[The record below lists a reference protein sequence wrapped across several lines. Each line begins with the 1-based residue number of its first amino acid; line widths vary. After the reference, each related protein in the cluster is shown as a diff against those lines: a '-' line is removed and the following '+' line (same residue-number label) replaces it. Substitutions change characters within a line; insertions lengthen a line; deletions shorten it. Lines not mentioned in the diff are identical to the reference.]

1 MRLLLVDDDSG
12 FRALLR
18 TTFEDVHVEV
28 DEAGS
33 AAEAEQRIS
42 ALRPDVIVLDVGMPG
57 MDGLAFCRELKESAD
72 TSAIRIVLLTGMDD
86 VEDVAGAAGAD
97 ALLLKPFR
105 PLELLGVVERLAG
118 TAAGAPM
125 RSAKGRSDEEQLVLY
140 ARDLR
145 HLVEIERA
153 QRGLLES
160 AYKETVSALASA
172 LGTKDTGTRQHS
184 QRVQRYAL
192 ELAAAID
199 PALAADSSIEYGF
212 LLHDIGKIGVP
223 DQILLKP
230 SSLNEAEWRV
240 MKAHTLLGAQ
250 MISGVAFLKETGVE
264 IVRSHHERWDGN
276 GYPDGLVGEEI
287 PHRRQDLRR
296 CGCHRRDHEP
306 PALPRGAQLA
316 RLAPGDPRAQGQAV
330 RSAGGRRVLRPRARA
345 ARDPQ
350 GVPRRRLSGGGA
362 STTRRRL
369 LPPWRHR
376 PRLAEGRLAR
386 SILSDEL
393 RALGRAAGD
402 PGART

>member
-18 TTFEDVHVEV
+18 TTFEDVAVDV

-33 AAEAEQRIS
+33 ASQAVQRIV
-42 ALRPDVIVLDVGMPG
+42 AAKPDVIVLDVGMPG
-57 MDGLAFCRELKESAD
+57 MDGLAFKAGPE
-72 TSAIRIVLLTGMDD
+72 TSSIRIVLLTGMED

-118 TAAGAPM
+118 MSVGAPM
-125 RSAKGRSDEEQLVLY
+125 RRSADRSGEEQLVLY

-145 HLVEIERA
+145 HLVELERA

-160 AYKETVSALASA
+160 AYRETVSALATA

-192 ELAAAID
+192 ELAAVIDPELAAD
-199 PALAADSSIEYGF
+199 PALEYGF

-230 SSLNEAEWRV
+230 SPLSEAEWRL
-240 MKAHTLLGAQ
+240 MKAHTVLGAQ
-250 MISGVAFLKETGVE
+250 MIGGVNFLHDAGVQV
-264 IVRSHHERWDGN
+264 VRSHHERWDGS

-287 PHRRQDLRR
+287 PI
-296 CGCHRRDHEP
+296 
-306 PALPRGAQLA
+306 GA
-316 RLAPGDPRAQGQAV
+316 RIFAV
-330 RSAGGRRVLRPRARA
+330 ADAVDAI
-345 ARDPQ
+345 
-350 GVPRRRLSGGGA
+350 
-362 STTRRRL
+362 TN
-369 LPPWRHR
+369 HR
-376 PRLAEGRLAR
+376 PYREAR
-386 SILSDEL
+386 SWRECRREIVAERGKQFDPDVVDAFSDREYVL
-393 RALGRAAGD
+393 HEIRREFLAA
-402 PGART
+402 A